1 MVGKIAD
8 NKQFITLNYF
18 VVWLYKSIHI
28 IRFDILLPSAKMTN
42 YTKRAIKGVS
52 IVLVISLLAALLG
65 YLVRVLLARFLT
77 VEDFGLFYAV
87 FSFLGLLGVFK
98 SLGQEQ
104 AIVKFIPE
112 FLHTKRNDLVKSS
125 ILYTTATI
133 FITNIIVIAS
143 IYLLSSYLSAN
154 FFHSPKANIV
164 LKLMAIAF
172 FIDSFV
178 LSLKSIFQGFQE
190 MGYYGGI
197 DLLRMILISAIIL
210 IGLKSH
216 YGILLPVYAYIL
228 TPLVL
233 LITFSF
239 MFVKRIFPEFI
250 KSKFILDIEVLKKL
264 FRYGFFVMTTSTG
277 LIILGYTD
285 TIVLTYFSG
294 LKSVAL
300 YNIAFPTANALSY
313 FPKAIVGI
321 LVPLTAE
328 LWIRN
333 RKEMICTGIELL
345 YKYSIMIIVPAV
357 FFILSLTD
365 LIIIILFGEN
375 YLPAST
381 ALKILSVGLIFTV
394 LYAINFAF
402 FSGIGKPEI
411 NSKIVYTA
419 AFFNLIFNLI
429 LVPLTGIVGAAL
441 TTTTSLF
448 MMMII
453 GLIKIRKFVKIKFP
467 IKIWMKTLVAGIVM
481 IFAILLL
488 KTVLPFSILLK
499 TAVIF
504 AVSGIVYVALLFL
517 LRAVKIN
524 ELRDLYYRLVK

>member
-1 MVGKIAD
+1 M
-8 NKQFITLNYF
+8 
-18 VVWLYKSIHI
+18 S
-28 IRFDILLPSAKMTN
+28 N
-42 YTKRAIKGVS
+42 YTKRAIKGVT
-52 IVLVISLLAALLG
+52 IVLVFSLLAALLG
-65 YLVRVLLARFLT
+65 YLVRVLLVRVLT

-98 SLGQEQ
+98 SIGQEQ

-112 FLHTKRNDLVKSS
+112 FLHNKRNDLVKSS
-125 ILYTTATI
+125 ILYVTTVI
-133 FITNIIVIAS
+133 FITNIIVITA
-143 IYLLSSYLSAN
+143 IYLLSSYLSTN
-154 FFHSPKANIV
+154 FFHSPKADIV

-178 LSLKSIFQGFQE
+178 LSLKSILQGFQK

-197 DLLRMILISAIIL
+197 DLIRMILILAIIL
-210 IGLKSH
+210 AGLKLH

-233 LITFSF
+233 LVIFSF

-250 KSKFILDIEVLKKL
+250 KSKFILDFGIFKKL
-264 FRYGFFVMTTSTG
+264 FKYGFFVLTTSTG

-333 RKEMICTGIELL
+333 RKEMISAGIELL

-365 LIIIILFGEN
+365 PIIIILFGEG
-375 YLPAST
+375 YIPASN
-381 ALKILSVGLIFTV
+381 ALKILSIGMIFTV
-394 LYAINFAF
+394 LYAINSAF

-411 NSKIVYTA
+411 SSKIVYTA
-419 AFFNLIFNLI
+419 AIFNLIFNLI
-429 LVPLTGIVGAAL
+429 LVPLIGIIGAAL
-441 TTTTSLF
+441 TSTASLLI
-448 MMMII
+448 MMVI
-453 GLIKIRKFVKIKFP
+453 GLIKVKTFIKIKLP
-467 IKIWMKTLVAGIVM
+467 MKAWMKTLIAGIGM
-481 IFAILLL
+481 IFAIVLL
-488 KTVLPFSILLK
+488 KMILSFNILLEM
-499 TAVIF
+499 AVIS
-504 AVSGIVYVALLFL
+504 AISGIVYIALLFL
-517 LRAVKIN
+517 LRAVEIK
-524 ELRDLYYRLVK
+524 ELKGLYKRIIR